1 MEYGLLGEHLPHSF
15 SKIIHDEIG
24 LYKYELNELSESQFD
39 EFMKSRAF
47 KGVNITM
54 PYKQR
59 AMHFCDC
66 LDEKAQKIG
75 AINTVINKDGKL
87 YGYNT
92 DYYGLKLLAIN
103 NGIDFTAKKV
113 LILGNGGASKAAI
126 AVAEDLGAKEII
138 IAHYKKT
145 DGVVSYEEVL
155 KNYTDAEII
164 VNTTPVGMY
173 PNNDGEI
180 IDLNNFKSL
189 SGVIDVIYNPINTN
203 LVLQAKKL
211 NINAVGG
218 LYMLVGQAVFAADL
232 FLNTNQIVNK
242 LDEIYSKLLKQKSN
256 IVLVGMP
263 ASGKST
269 VAKELGKTLGLSV
282 YDTDELI
289 VKKFGNISN
298 IFEKYGETYFRKL
311 ETEVIIEV
319 SKLSGVII
327 ATGGGAVLSKENVN
341 ALKQNG
347 KFFFL
352 NRPLEE
358 LLPTEDRP
366 LANDKDKIISLYNQ
380 RIDIYKSVADVTVS
394 VTNNPQTAVKE
405 ILTNFKKVK
414 YACSNRKIKYFW
426 FG

>member
-24 LYKYELNELSESQFD
+24 LYKYELNELTESQFD

-59 AMHFCDC
+59 AMHFCDY

-103 NGIDFTAKKV
+103 NGIDFAAKKV

-155 KNYTDAEII
+155 KNHTDAEII

-298 IFEKYGETYFRKL
+298 IFEKYGEAYFRTL
-311 ETEVIIEV
+311 ETEVINEV
-319 SKLSGVII
+319 SKFGGVII

-394 VTNNPQTAVKE
+394 VTNNPQTAVQE
-405 ILTNFKKVK
+405 ILISF
-414 YACSNRKIKYFW
+414 
-426 FG
+426 